1 MGDTKSNGSVSGKDG
16 KQDGVV
22 VGYQENGQLWMKGA
36 VKGRN
41 TEWDGPCEFCHR
53 DGTVDEEKT
62 GTYRT
67 V

>member
-1 MGDTKSNGSVSGKDG
+1 MSGKDG

-36 VKGRN
+36 VEGRD
-41 TEWDGPCEFCHR
+41 TEW

-62 GTYRT
+62 GTYRDGVKVDQT
-67 V
+67 SPYN